1 MSDKKDTTAK
11 LLSPRGARHTAYN
24 YQYIL
29 DVGAADRK
37 AAEKYLGKAVQ
48 WVTPG
53 KKKLAIKGKISRVHG
68 SRGKVVAQF
77 EKGLP
82 GQSMGT
88 TVAMA

>member
-11 LLSPRGARHTAYN
+11 LLSPRRGRHTAYN

-37 AAEKYLGKAVQ
+37 AAEKYLGKAVE
-48 WVTPG
+48 WKTPG
-53 KKKLAIKGKISRVHG
+53 KAPKSIKGKISRVHG